1 MTESECGELDGK
13 APEQHDLFWKL
24 REVGATKKEADTLS
38 MHLADFYA
46 VSEGIAPR
54 IDKVSPERVREL
66 YQIVFES
73 KNYYKNRK
81 F

>member
-24 REVGATKKEADTLS
+24 REIGATKKEADNLS

-46 VSEGIAPR
+46 ASEGIAPR
-54 IDKVSPERVREL
+54 IDEVSPERVREL
-66 YQIVFES
+66 YQMVFES